1 MKRTTHIIF
10 FTALLLCF
18 TTGGYAI
25 FTKYRTPD
33 YYEQNA
39 RDHFRHNRWTEGKLM
54 LDEGWKDYGD
64 LSVMNEL
71 MGKYYYHFK
80 EYDKAR
86 FYLVRALRDDAT
98 NTQAREIIVNVEE
111 ETHNYSSAICYINE
125 LLERNPYSR
134 GWWRRKINIY
144 RKMGNNQEADRLLV
158 RLNQIYPNDE
168 VVKKDIV
175 YLHEQRMIKQKRA
188 GDINGQLE
196 SLQGLVQAFPTNPD
210 YYLPLCNMLL
220 QTGRNS
226 EAAEVAGR
234 GARLTGSITLMKKRA
249 AILTEQGMYTEAINY
264 LKECMRAHHIP
275 SLQKEIDEIER
286 TAAINAQ
293 MNDPYTSM
301 ARVYAKQHTEES
313 LNYLLSTS
321 MSRGYYED
329 ALMYIKDAE
338 KRKGETHKLL
348 YMEFVA
354 NRRLGNKSQAMALLN
369 KLFKM
374 DPKDEDV
381 RGYLSEMRY
390 DAAKDAMTNDMYEEA
405 IPELEFVEQYA
416 VEPEMRYGAM
426 TRLYNCYFELKQY
439 TKANEALE
447 KLKDKYHYDHYIL
460 QKAALCKADGRL
472 EVALNT
478 LFAAYEKETDEK
490 MAQLIA
496 YQYEEYALPYI
507 KDMVQRGM
515 IRNAHKAVKNAL
527 LVAPTSNELLHL
539 AITTSDMLGMKDDY
553 ADMVRAGKEKYP
565 DDPFFIVKEAGLMD
579 AEGDHAGAVKM
590 LYPQLEVYL
599 GDTVLVK
606 AFSAFSRNLAMD
618 QAKAKAYNSA
628 IATLDT
634 ALVYNHSNNELL
646 YTKGLVYEA
655 MHQYDSAYVYQKYY
669 KPTLMDFRE
678 HSRHL
683 EELQGQ
689 GFKNEVTITYQQAR
703 PGSEDIISANAY
715 ASYLKKGERNDYTF
729 SMAYAGRDGSSADD
743 LTKDEMESGGT
754 GVMLGLDW
762 HHRFRNNSPWAFTV
776 GASWASKYFPVIT
789 LRATIEREMW
799 DTWLINAH
807 ASYRSI
813 KAYTKRYKWI
823 ENEERTSDADPEYV
837 YVSDGWKQKDAP
849 LTQFG
854 LTAQRTIPQFVI
866 QGGVDGFIM
875 NNKLYFSGQLK
886 GQFFPLEGSRTHVF
900 AMGGIGSAPQTEL
913 LDQSMPAGFSKLN
926 TFVGGGLTWFFNKHI
941 AASLSGTWY
950 TMYRSQDIQT
960 GIWGNEEYSVDKSSS
975 TNYKNMYYVQGQIIA
990 TF

>member
-1 MKRTTHIIF
+1 M
-10 FTALLLCF
+10 LLCF
-18 TTGGYAI
+18 TIGAHAI
-25 FTKYRTPD
+25 FTKFRTPD

-86 FYLVRALRDDAT
+86 FYLVRALRDDET

-144 RKMGNNQEADRLLV
+144 RKMGNNQEADRLLM

-168 VVKKDIV
+168 VVKKDIAF
-175 YLHEQRMIKQKRA
+175 LHEQRMIKQKRA

-196 SLQGLVQAFPTNPD
+196 SLQGLVQAFPNNPD

-249 AILTEQGMYTEAINY
+249 AILTDQGMYTEAINY

-275 SLQKEIDEIER
+275 SLQKEINEIEK

-301 ARVYAKQHTEES
+301 ARVYAKQHTDDA
-313 LNYLLSTS
+313 LNYLLNTS

-329 ALMYIKDAE
+329 ALMYIKEAE
-338 KRKGETHKLL
+338 KRRGNTHKLL
-348 YMEFVA
+348 YMEFTV
-354 NRRLGNKSQAMALLN
+354 NRRLGNKSAALALLN

-374 DPKDEDV
+374 NPKDEDV
-381 RGYLSEMRY
+381 RAYLTEMKY
-390 DAAKDAMTNDMYEEA
+390 DAAKDAMSNGMYEEA
-405 IPELEFVEQYA
+405 IPELEFVEEYA
-416 VEPEMRYGAM
+416 VEQEMNRGAM

-439 TKANEALE
+439 ANANAALE
-447 KLKDKYHYDHYIL
+447 KLKDKYHYENYIL
-460 QKAALCKADGRL
+460 QKAAICKADGRI
-472 EVALNT
+472 EAALST
-478 LFAAYEKETDEK
+478 LFDAFEKENDAK
-490 MAQLIA
+490 KAQLIA

-515 IRNAHKAVKNAL
+515 IRNAHKAVKTAL

-539 AITTSDMLGMKDDY
+539 AITTSDMLGLKDDY
-553 ADMVRAGKEKYP
+553 TDMVMAGKTKYP

-579 AEGDHAGAVKM
+579 AEGDHAGAVNM

-599 GDTVLVK
+599 GDSTLVN

-634 ALVYNHSNNELL
+634 ALVYNHANNELL
-646 YTKGLVYEA
+646 YTKGIIYEA
-655 MHQYDSAYVYQKYY
+655 MHEYDSAYVYQKFY
-669 KPTLMDFRE
+669 KPTLMDYRE

-689 GFKNEVTITYQQAR
+689 SFNNEVTITYQQAR

-715 ASYLKKGERNDYTF
+715 ASYLRKGELNDYTF
-729 SMAYAGRDGSSADD
+729 SMAYAGRDGASTEN
-743 LTKDEMESGGT
+743 LTKDDMESGGT

-762 HHRFRNNSPWAFTV
+762 RHHFRNSSWAYSV

-799 DTWLINAH
+799 DGWLFNVH
-807 ASYRSI
+807 ASYRNI
-813 KAYTKRYKWI
+813 KAYTKRYQWVV
-823 ENEERTSDADPEYV
+823 NEEKTGDSDPDYV
-837 YVSDGWKQKDAP
+837 YVSNGWKEHNAP
-849 LTQFG
+849 LTQIG
-854 LTAQRTIPQFVI
+854 ATAQRTIPQFVI
-866 QGGVDGFIM
+866 QGSVDGFIL
-875 NNKLYFSGQLK
+875 NNKMFFSGQLK
-886 GQFFPLEGSRTHVF
+886 GQFFPLEGSRSHVF
-900 AMGGIGSAPQTEL
+900 AMGGVGSAPQTEL

-926 TFVGGGLTWFFNKHI
+926 TFVGGGITWFFNKHI
-941 AASLSGTWY
+941 AAALSGTWY
-950 TMYRSQDIQT
+950 TLYNSQEIQT
-960 GIWGNEEYSVDKSSS
+960 GMWGYTESTVSKSST